1 MNRTL
6 VCVVIKADI
15 YLILIYSLR
24 TLNIII
30 MINMIEMLKMLASFI
45 HVHMKQQR
53 SKTRFAKENT

>member
-45 HVHMKQQR
+45 HVRMKQQR
-53 SKTRFAKENT
+53 NKTRFAKENT